1 MYERHTVSSRFLRI
15 AAFVLVGGCLASY
28 SFAADFS
35 HSWRPGNFAMCEG
48 IGIHGAFSVH
58 VGGRLE
64 AKANGD
70 KVITSLRVWASSAA
84 FNLGEG
90 SVSASAQVTGPGNP
104 PAKTVL
110 SRPTHSVIEP
120 SPKPGET
127 RILYLPKDKTLTVPK
142 GGELFVEAAAIVK
155 QSGGTCGL
163 GSGRDKVPLP

>member
-1 MYERHTVSSRFLRI
+1 MRAHFIRVAALMFVGSFSASHSS
-15 AAFVLVGGCLASY
+15 
-28 SFAADFS
+28 AADFS
-35 HSWRPGNFAMCEG
+35 HSWRPSNFAMCEG

-64 AKANGD
+64 AKPNGD

-90 SVSASAQVTGPGNP
+90 SVSASAQVTGPGSP
-104 PAKTVL
+104 VAKTVL

-127 RILYLPKDKTLTVPK
+127 RIIYLPKDKTLTVPK

-163 GSGRDKVPLP
+163 GSGRDKIPLP